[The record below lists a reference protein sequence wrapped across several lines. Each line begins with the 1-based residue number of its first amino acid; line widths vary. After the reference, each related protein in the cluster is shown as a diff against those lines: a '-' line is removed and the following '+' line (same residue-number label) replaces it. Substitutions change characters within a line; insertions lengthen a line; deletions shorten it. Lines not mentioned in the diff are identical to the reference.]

1 MENIKKDF
9 SFLPAILQMS
19 GRLEHTTRTGKGFV
33 CKWEVHLGIVHKT
46 FPLCMLHWILHRIG
60 LENSSLINGRLF
72 LDFMNYQSSLCPV
85 VYSEFPERAII
96 CSICQTWLTKGFFLH
111 WTGHLVE
118 FMSQKTHLG
127 NADWGR
133 WQNHTSSRQL
143 VINIVAI
150 NWVFEF

>member
-1 MENIKKDF
+1 MIENIKKDF

-19 GRLEHTTRTGKGFV
+19 GRLEHTTRTGEGFG
-33 CKWEVHLGIVHKT
+33 CKWEAHLGTKH
-46 FPLCMLHWILHRIG
+46 FPCVCYTGFCTG

-85 VYSEFPERAII
+85 VYSEFPEGAII